1 MIVLHVSNRMERLTD
16 HLFSEIRS
24 SPPLPWESVLILPQ
38 NPTIGRWLTFRL
50 ADSQGV
56 AMNVDTPLPGI
67 WVREFLEEATG
78 TPGEGVHFERNA
90 LFIRLLEQIPRL
102 SGDPEFSEIRTY
114 LQGGVP
120 SLRLVGLADQLS
132 ELFDRAMLYRPDILT
147 AWEDDLPAPSGWL
160 RILWKSLAGPE
171 KPSHFARLIRK
182 FQSLERLPR
191 DWERWLPD
199 RLFLFGL
206 SGIAPAML
214 DVIRR
219 IGLET
224 ACQVHVFFLNP
235 TDKYW
240 ADVVSLRTFRR
251 MEEDLKSYF
260 DPGHPL
266 LAALGRTARD
276 LHRMLEDWVR
286 EGEESGAIEVR
297 EDFEEP
303 PTTTVL
309 SRLQRGI
316 FRMELACDPELSLR
330 EDGSLVVVSCLS
342 PLREVE
348 TLRDF
353 LLDRL
358 SSDPAMSLEDIVV
371 LSPRIEAYAP
381 AIRAVFDSP
390 DTGAGWSGPPLP
402 LTLSDRILSAESPFF
417 EGVCRLIQ
425 LPVRPLTASVFAMLL
440 SFPEMSAR
448 LGIDRGTALS
458 LVDTVVR
465 GGFRWGLDE
474 KDRKEG
480 ESREHHTLGWVVDR
494 LLEGYCTGMVNRGSF
509 LPVPPF
515 VLPNDPQGERTGL
528 LFSLFDRLRSWRE
541 RLREPRSLSGWADQ
555 FALLMAEF
563 FETDPERH
571 GFLLSIPEE
580 IRGLCKNVHDI
591 ANIDCEMFV
600 EILNRRFSRNAWHDR
615 FFSGGITFGR
625 MVPLRSIPFRVVCLL
640 GMGEG
645 EFPRNDPSQSFDFLR
660 QDPRPLDRSIR
671 EDDLHLFLETLLSA
685 RSSLWISYVGVKKDE
700 ETVCLPSPPVRHLLE
715 SLGQAAS
722 PGGKEDLHR
731 SVPSDPFDPSLFC
744 AQSGILGSYSGA
756 RAEIAKNRLDTK
768 ETQGE
773 PFVPDRGRLIPAGL
787 RPKTQKTSGRM
798 IPLSDLQSF
807 FQNPPRF
814 QARKLLGLA
823 LPEGMCS
830 LSDHEPFVLTGSPF
844 PDLFS
849 TGPEDP
855 ARIPWPPLG
864 PICLDQFRKER
875 QDRWKELL
883 EQFPDIFGDSVTDQ
897 RFSLMIGRFRLFGNA
912 RFFRKTGYAVWD
924 RYPQKT
930 YPDDI
935 LRVYLAHLAYSAG
948 AAGYRS
954 SLLFGWNSVFKPFEK
969 STGPLVW
976 KADPGQAASVL
987 RQFLGFFLKSRRR
1000 VFPFF
1005 PSVSLAYALERRKE
1019 KPRDACLHAARK
1031 KWEEIDPWGQGKE
1044 KKDGGA
1050 RKDSLNHP
1058 GFFPYLFYGRDGG
1071 RKTGEWVDIPEF
1083 GLLAERIWN
1092 PVLDLLPWEK
1102 GRS

>member
-1 MIVLHVSNRMERLTD
+1 MIVLHVSNRMERLAD

-24 SPPLPWESVLILPQ
+24 SPPLPWESVQVLPQ

-50 ADSQGV
+50 ADDQGV
-56 AMNVDTPLPGI
+56 AMNVDTPLPGV
-67 WVREFLEEATG
+67 WVREFLEAG
-78 TPGEGVHFERNA
+78 TASRGAAVHFERNA
-90 LFIRLLEQIPRL
+90 LFIRLLEQIPRWA
-102 SGDPEFSEIRTY
+102 DHPEFAEIRTY
-114 LQGGVP
+114 LQGGVR

-147 AWEDDLPAPSGWL
+147 AWEDHHPAGGDWLP
-160 RILWKSLAGPE
+160 ILWKSLSGGE
-171 KPSHFARLIRK
+171 KPPHFARLVRR
-182 FQSLERLPR
+182 FQSMESIPP
-191 DWERWLPD
+191 DWERLLPD

-224 ACQVHVFFLNP
+224 TCQVHVFFLNP

-240 ADVVSLRTFRR
+240 ADVVSLRTWQR
-251 MEEDLKSYF
+251 MEADLKTYF

-266 LAALGRTARD
+266 LASLGKTARD

-286 EGEESGAIEVR
+286 EGEETGAVEVR

-303 PTTTVL
+303 PETTVL

-316 FRMELACDPELSLR
+316 FRMEPACDPEAHFR
-330 EDGSLVVVSCLS
+330 EDGSLVVVSCPS

-358 SSDPAMSLEDIVV
+358 SSDPSLSLEDIVV
-371 LSPRIEAYAP
+371 LSPRIEEYAP

-390 DTGAGWSGPPLP
+390 DTGSGWSGPPLP
-402 LTLSDRILSAESPFF
+402 LTLSDRSLSSETPFF

-440 SFPEMSAR
+440 SFPEMTAR
-448 LGIDRGTALS
+448 LGIERSSALS
-458 LVDTVVR
+458 LADAVVR

-480 ESREHHTLGWVVDR
+480 ESKEHHTLGWVVDR
-494 LLEGYCTGMVNRGSF
+494 MLEGYCTGMVERGSF

-541 RLREPRSLSGWADQ
+541 RLRESRSLSGWADQ
-555 FALLMAEF
+555 FALLMEEF
-563 FETDPERH
+563 FETDPDKH
-571 GFLLSIPEE
+571 GLLLSIPEE
-580 IRGLCKNVHDI
+580 IRVLCKNVHDI

-600 EILNRRFSRNAWHDR
+600 EILNRRFSQKPWHDR
-615 FFSGGITFGR
+615 FFSGGIIFGR

-660 QDPRPLDRSIR
+660 QDPRPLDRSVR

-700 ETVCLPSPPVRHLLE
+700 ETTCPPSPPVRHLLE

-722 PGGKEDLHR
+722 PGGTEGLHR

-744 AQSGILGSYSGA
+744 RQSGVLGSYSGA
-756 RAEIAKNRLDTK
+756 RAEIAKTRLEGK
-768 ETQGE
+768 EIHGE
-773 PFVPDRGRLIPAGL
+773 PFVPFRGRLIPPGL
-787 RPKTQKTSGRM
+787 QPKTPNPPGRM

-823 LPEGMCS
+823 IPEGMPP
-830 LSDHEPFVLTGSPF
+830 LSDHEPFVLNQSPF

-849 TGPEDP
+849 TWPEDP
-855 ARIPWPPLG
+855 ALIPWPPLG
-864 PICLDQFRKER
+864 PVSLDRFRKER
-875 QDRWKELL
+875 QERWEELL
-883 EQFPDIFGDSVTDQ
+883 EWVPEISGDSVTDQ

-912 RFFRKTGYAVWD
+912 RFFRKTGYVVSN
-924 RYPQKT
+924 RYPRKT
-930 YPDDI
+930 YPDDL
-935 LRVYLAHLAYSAG
+935 LRVYLAHLAFSAG
-948 AAGYRS
+948 VSGYRS
-954 SLLFGWNSVFKPFEK
+954 TLLFGWSDVFPPFRK
-969 STGPLVW
+969 NTGPLVW
-976 KADPGQAASVL
+976 GADPGQAASVL
-987 RQFLGFFLKSRRR
+987 RQFLGFFLKSRQR

-1005 PSVSLAYALERRKE
+1005 PSVSLVYALERRKG
-1019 KPRDACLHAARK
+1019 KPRESCLPAARK
-1031 KWEEIDPWGQGKE
+1031 KWQEIDPWGRSKG
-1044 KKDGGA
+1044 KKDDGA
-1050 RKDSLNHP
+1050 RKDPRKHP
-1058 GFFPYLFYGRDGG
+1058 AFFPYLFYGGDESPNTEG
-1071 RKTGEWVDIPEF
+1071 WVDIPEF
-1083 GLLAERIWN
+1083 CVLAERIWN
-1092 PVLDLLPWEK
+1092 PILDLLPWEE
-1102 GRS
+1102 GQS